1 VSLFSLAKTLGIERA
16 LRSNVY
22 SYHLLRSIVGR
33 INFLLPLEPD
43 FAAFGLL
50 EASDGIFLD
59 VGANDGISARSF
71 RVFNKTTP
79 ILSIEANPCHEAAL
93 KRTKAALR
101 NFDYELI
108 GAGERRGELVLHTP
122 IFRGIALTAY
132 SSVDRAEAGRR
143 VCEHMPRAAGR
154 LHFVQATV
162 PIVPLDELALT
173 PDFVKIDV
181 EGFEVEVL
189 RGMARTIERRLPTF
203 MIEWSPGNVDRV
215 LSVLA
220 PLGYRACA
228 FDRAGMGF
236 RPYDGAELENLFYLP
251 PAQSVL
257 VIA

>member
-22 SYHLLRSIVGR
+22 SYHLFRSIVGR

-43 FAAFGLL
+43 FAAFGVL
-50 EASDGIFLD
+50 APSDGIFLD

-79 ILSIEANPCHEAAL
+79 ILSIEANPCHQAAL
-93 KRTKAALR
+93 ERTKAALA
-101 NFDYELI
+101 NVDYKLI

-132 SSVDRAEAGRR
+132 SSIDREEAGRR

-154 LHFVQATV
+154 LRFVEAVV
-162 PIVPLDELALT
+162 PIVPLDELALV

-181 EGFEVEVL
+181 EGFELEVL

-203 MIEWSPGNVDRV
+203 MIEWSPGNLAAV
-215 LSVLA
+215 LSVLG
-220 PLGYRACA
+220 PMGYRAYA

-236 RPYDGAELENLFYLP
+236 RPYDGAVVENLFYLP
-251 PAQSVL
+251 PARQRHL
-257 VIA
+257 